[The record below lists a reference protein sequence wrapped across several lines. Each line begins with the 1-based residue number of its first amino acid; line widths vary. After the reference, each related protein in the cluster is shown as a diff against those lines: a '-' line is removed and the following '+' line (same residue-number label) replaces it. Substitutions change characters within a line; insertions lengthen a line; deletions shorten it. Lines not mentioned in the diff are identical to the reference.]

1 MLALKIIL
9 CILAVVAFFMAGIT
23 STSPDSYSRERSK
36 LNIALN
42 IIGVLLVFAFGV
54 VQITTHWT
62 VFAIPKI
69 LLLFAIC
76 IIVKS
81 FFFDDAEDS
90 VNCIYAC
97 IIVVIVSYIIGGICY
112 WHNIQECETPDI
124 SVEKV
129 ELVNAKDNLSVKGSF
144 SIFGGEVHGEFVYA
158 YYTKNEKGNFVLNM
172 IPAENTEISYLSEGE
187 QPYLEITT
195 KTYYQLNTNNTPAT
209 KCQEYE
215 EKSYVLYVPEG
226 SIQEIFE
233 FDAQ

>member
-1 MLALKIIL
+1 MLALRIIL
-9 CILAVVAFFMAGIT
+9 FILAVVAFYMAGIT
-23 STSPDSYSRERSK
+23 DPDYYSNERSK

-69 LLLFAIC
+69 LLLIAIC
-76 IIVKS
+76 IIVTS
-81 FFFDDAEDS
+81 YFLSDEENEFYD
-90 VNCIYAC
+90 CISRQ
-97 IIVVIVSYIIGGICY
+97 IIVIIFSYIIGGIGYLC
-112 WHNIQECETPDI
+112 NIQKCENPDI

-144 SIFGGEVHGEFVYA
+144 SILGGEVHGEFVYA

-172 IPAENTEISYLSEGE
+172 IPAENTEISYLSERE
-187 QPYLEITT
+187 QPYLEMTT
-195 KTYYQLNTNNTPAT
+195 KTYYSLNTNHNPAT
-209 KCQEYE
+209 KCQEH
-215 EKSYVLYVPEG
+215 EKTSYVLYVPEG

>member
-1 MLALKIIL
+1 MLALRIIL
-9 CILAVVAFFMAGIT
+9 FILAVVAFFMAGL
-23 STSPDSYSRERSK
+23 TSPEYYYSEERSK

-42 IIGVLLVFAFGV
+42 IIGILLVFAFGV
-54 VQITTHWT
+54 VQVTTHWT

-69 LLLFAIC
+69 LLLIAIC
-76 IIVKS
+76 IIVKVLS
-81 FFFDDAEDS
+81 SDDGDEN
-90 VNCIYAC
+90 VLLTFVV
-97 IIVVIVSYIIGGICY
+97 VVIVSYIIGGICY
-112 WHNIQECETPDI
+112 WRNIQEYENTDI

-144 SIFGGEVHGEFVYA
+144 YILDGEVHGEFVYA
-158 YYTKNEKGNFVLNM
+158 YYTKNEKGNFVLNT

-195 KTYYQLNTNNTPAT
+195 KTYYSLNTNHTPAT
-209 KCQEYE
+209 KCEEYKE
-215 EKSYVLYVPEG
+215 TSYVLYVPEG

>member
-1 MLALKIIL
+1 MLALRIIL
-9 CILAVVAFFMAGIT
+9 FILAVVAFFMAGIT
-23 STSPDSYSRERSK
+23 GSEYYYSEERSK

-54 VQITTHWT
+54 VQVTTHRT

-69 LLLFAIC
+69 LLLLAIC

-81 FFFDDAEDS
+81 YFSNDEDDC
-90 VNCIYAC
+90 VICIYAG
-97 IIVVIVSYIIGGICY
+97 IIVVIISYIIGGICY
-112 WHNIQECETPDI
+112 WHNIQECENPDI

-158 YYTKNEKGNFVLNM
+158 YYTKNEKGNFVLNT
-172 IPAENTEISYLSEGE
+172 IPAKNTEISYLSEGE

-195 KTYYQLNTNNTPAT
+195 KTYYSLNTNHIPAT
-209 KCQEYE
+209 KCEEY
-215 EKSYVLYVPEG
+215 KKTSYVLYVPEG